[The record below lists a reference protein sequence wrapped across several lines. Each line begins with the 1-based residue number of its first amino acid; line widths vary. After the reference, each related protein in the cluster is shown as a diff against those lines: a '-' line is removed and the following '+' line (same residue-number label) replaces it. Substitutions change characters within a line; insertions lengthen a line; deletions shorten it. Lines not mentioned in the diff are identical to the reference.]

1 LLRRTAGT
9 AAAAKELMAQ
19 TQEGGC
25 VMATHSAKRSRSSRS
40 RSSNRPNSNE
50 RSAFN
55 WGSPGAIAGVAL
67 GGAALAIAAN
77 IGRKFMSQAFV
88 SGRGDWAESLADEH
102 AKMLA
107 IFDRML
113 ETDEAQTTQR
123 KMLLMKLGYALDKH
137 AYAEEHVVY
146 PALREANETADAAEL
161 ETEHGQVKEFLYRL
175 NHMAAD
181 DPAWIGT
188 VREFRG
194 AVEAHARMEED
205 QIFPRLRSEIDEELD
220 ARITKE
226 VKKAE
231 FMMA

>member
-1 LLRRTAGT
+1 
-9 AAAAKELMAQ
+9 
-19 TQEGGC
+19 
-25 VMATHSAKRSRSSRS
+25 MATRSANRGNSSRS
-40 RSSNRPNSNE
+40 RTRSTRSGNASSGE
-50 RSAFN
+50 RSAFR
-55 WGSPGAIAGVAL
+55 WGPTGAIAGAAL

-77 IGRKFMSQAFV
+77 LGRKFLSQAFV
-88 SGRGDWAESLADEH
+88 SGHGDWAESLAQEH
-102 AKMLA
+102 EAVLA
-107 IFDRML
+107 LFDRML
-113 ETDEAQTTQR
+113 ATDETQTTQR

-146 PALREANETADAAEL
+146 PALREANETADAEEL

-181 DPAWIGT
+181 DPAWVET
-188 VREFRG
+188 VQQFRD

-205 QIFPRLRSEIDEELD
+205 QIFPRLRGEIDDELD
-220 ARITKE
+220 ARITRE

>member
-1 LLRRTAGT
+1 M
-9 AAAAKELMAQ
+9 AAR
-19 TQEGGC
+19 
-25 VMATHSAKRSRSSRS
+25 SANRSSTTRSRS
-40 RSSNRPNSNE
+40 RSTSSGNSSSNE
-50 RSAFN
+50 RSAFR
-55 WGSPGAIAGVAL
+55 WGSTSAIAGAAL
-67 GGAALAIAAN
+67 GGAALALAAN
-77 IGRKFMSQAFV
+77 FGRKFLTQAFT
-88 SGRGDWAESLADEH
+88 SGGGNWADSLAAEH
-102 AKMLA
+102 DSVLML
-107 IFDRML
+107 FDKML
-113 ETDEAQTTQR
+113 ETDESQTTQR

-146 PALREANETADAAEL
+146 PALREANETADAEEL

-175 NHMAAD
+175 NHMAVD
-181 DPAWIGT
+181 DPAWIDT
-188 VREFRG
+188 VRQFRA

>member
-1 LLRRTAGT
+1 
-9 AAAAKELMAQ
+9 
-19 TQEGGC
+19 
-25 VMATHSAKRSRSSRS
+25 MATRSANRGNTSRS
-40 RSSNRPNSNE
+40 RSRSAGSSGSSAND
-50 RSAFN
+50 RSAFR
-55 WGSPGAIAGVAL
+55 WGSTGAIAGAAL
-67 GGAALAIAAN
+67 GGAALGIAAN
-77 IGRKFMSQAFV
+77 LGRKFLSHAFT
-88 SGRGDWAESLADEH
+88 SGRGNWADSLAQEH
-102 AKMLA
+102 EAVLMIFDKMLA
-107 IFDRML
+107 
-113 ETDEAQTTQR
+113 TDETQTTQR
-123 KMLLMKLGYALDKH
+123 RMLFMKLSYALDKH

-146 PALREANETADAAEL
+146 PALREANETADAEEL

-194 AVEAHARMEED
+194 AVEAHARMEEE